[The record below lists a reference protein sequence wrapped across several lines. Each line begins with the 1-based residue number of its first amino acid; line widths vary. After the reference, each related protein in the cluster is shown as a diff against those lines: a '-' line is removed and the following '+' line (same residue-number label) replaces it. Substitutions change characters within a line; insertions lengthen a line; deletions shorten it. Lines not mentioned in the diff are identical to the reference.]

1 KRGPGGQVDIEF
13 LVQMFQLRHGAAHPD
28 ICVANTWSALAA
40 LLAAGLLSN
49 DDHATLA
56 AGYDFLRLVESR
68 LRLMLDRARDECPE
82 SEDDQ
87 EKLARRLGLPGNAEV
102 RSLLREHTRR
112 VRQLFI
118 SMTGR
123 KWSSA

>member
-1 KRGPGGQVDIEF
+1 PWRPEHAAEIVAMRERLESSRGPRDVKRGPGGQVDIEF

-68 LRLMLDRARDECPE
+68 LRLMTDRALDEYPE
-82 SEDDQ
+82 SEEDQ
-87 EKLARRLGLPGNAEV
+87 EKKIV
-102 RSLLREHTRR
+102 S
-112 VRQLFI
+112 
-118 SMTGR
+118 
-123 KWSSA
+123 